1 MKRKRI
7 NDNGSAGIFED
18 LSSFLII
25 LIAFAVFISSIFYS
39 SMIYIRS
46 WNENEKYRTCLD
58 MLEALENYDRLLVKG
73 SYTAQSIGGMYSLE
87 KLNEMNTSTMQADIM
102 SKYEYNVSIID
113 LENSSLSW
121 SFGDEQPSGRIE
133 KLTMFKTIVIKVKEN
148 EVHLARLEVT
158 LW

>member
-1 MKRKRI
+1 MKWKKI
-7 NDNGSAGIFED
+7 NNEGVAGIFED
-18 LSSFLII
+18 LPSFLIV

-46 WNENEKYRTCLD
+46 WNENEKYKACLD
-58 MLEALENYDRLLVKG
+58 MLEALENYDKLLVKG
-73 SYTAQSIGGMYSLE
+73 SHTAQSIGGMYSLE

-121 SFGDEQPSGRIE
+121 SFGDMRPSGRIE
-133 KLTMFKTIVIKVKEN
+133 KLTMFKTVVIKIKEN
-148 EVHLARLEVT
+148 DVHLARLEVA